1 MRRPLRIGTGILLA
15 LGIVTCT
22 DKDVT
27 GPRGRGVASLD
38 LRAFQAVPA
47 PGEPDIPLD
56 SLRVELQRIPGLA
69 VALDTVFS
77 LRADTLAAD
86 SLKVSLGVLLD
97 DNPESFQLT
106 VRAYGGGAVWYQATD
121 TVSITAGA
129 TAAPRLLAR
138 YVGPG
143 ANATGV
149 TMGPRDTTVVG
160 GQTVALRVVVDSAGA
175 PIAGVPVGFASSDT
189 AKGKVTQP
197 TYTTGSFV
205 GKASIRDSV
214 WLYVETPTHL
224 RDSTRIHVVPPPSQL
239 AKISGDSQTAI
250 VNAALPA
257 PLAVRVEDALGGG
270 SPGVAV
276 TWSVTQGA
284 ATLAPASP
292 VVSDTGGYARVTVTP
307 TSLGTVRV
315 QAAAAGLTGS
325 PIAFTTTVLAGTV
338 RQVIVAPKLDTIA
351 KGATAQFTATLK
363 DSLGNVISTVTPVW
377 TSSNAGVAT
386 VDSTGLATALG
397 GDSTYIVASA
407 GGFADTARL
416 FVRAPTKVAI
426 TPSDTVI
433 TAVGDSVHLTGVLLT
448 NFGDTVKTGTVIRF
462 ASTVPSVVTVNA
474 VTGEAQLVGAGNGVV
489 VATDTVSKVIGT
501 ATLRVNQK
509 VNGIVNVPPDSILVG
524 IGGQAQIIATAVD
537 RNGHAIPGKAF
548 GWISR
553 NTTVAT
559 VSQTGV
565 VTGHAV
571 GAYTF
576 AVDSIIDS
584 LSVFKDSTRVVG
596 TASPPPVM
604 QWAFDTLAI
613 GNGGNTTVTV
623 SLNVPS
629 AAGTVLRI
637 VSSDTTKVKPTQN
650 RIVIGTGGA
659 SASATLQGLGATLA
673 PVNVV
678 AQDSAGI
685 YAPDT
690 LRVVVVS
697 TIYFASVGQTTRN
710 QDFYLN
716 QNETLNAQIF
726 LSDPAPLGGLGVTF
740 VFGQPGTS
748 AVVPTTVIIPQG
760 QLAAPVQFAGLAAGT
775 DSVIPSSGAFV
786 GKFSYLHVA
795 ANHLTALQPYPYTG
809 TIGLGQSEQAVVQ
822 ITYGMDHVLPFTA
835 AVVPSAVATVPSPDT
850 ILVNSSARSFYVN
863 GTALGSG
870 TLTLSAT
877 NWVSSGIPVIVT
889 TPKLQANATTSI
901 IAGAPPSAGSWNA
914 YAEDSLSYQHPVLA
928 PVHVTATSRDTSVVK
943 ILVDTI
949 TILTGNSGAGV
960 SSTLQ
965 AQPGAGGDSTYLVVT
980 APGYRPDST
989 LIHVTPP
996 ALSAAYSYPY
1006 DGRVALNTQ
1015 FVNAA
1020 YVSIPYARSDSFWVL
1035 IAHGRKGVVAGADSI
1050 LIPKGQTYGY
1060 TTITGDTLGVDSVT
1074 ITRATGY
1081 TLSAAPQLIFR
1092 VDSLHVRPYS
1102 YPGTLYTISQPTYA
1116 SVAAYDPLNGTYRP
1130 LVTPLPVTVALRRP
1144 GVITLDSTVVT
1155 IPAGQY
1161 FSGNDSVRVAVG
1173 VNAPDSTRILTT
1185 ASGSTPDSSNTIYV
1199 QPTPLQFGL
1208 AYGGN
1213 TLGRGLQAQ
1222 NNYVY
1227 LPAAAPNT
1235 LSVAI
1240 SHAVPGKDSTIP
1252 ASVTIPKGS
1261 SSSSYFNTLGLDST
1275 GTDTLAATATGFA
1288 TAKATITLY
1297 RDTLSI
1303 SRPSLS
1309 QITTAPPYRLYT
1321 YVYNKAGYGQ
1331 KPWTPVTLTLTSSNS
1346 NVVSIDS
1353 GQAVNGTLDTV
1364 TTLVDTSRTY
1374 AVVRINFRG
1383 PGTAYLKVTAPGFG
1397 ADSVGPFSVTGPSLT
1412 FSTPSTTVGI
1422 GQYFTEQV
1430 YVQNPVS
1437 KPDTITLQ
1445 RSDSSLAQGA
1455 FTFNP
1460 ATVIIP
1466 TGQTYSNVDTVFGNT
1481 TGTAN
1486 LIAASAGF
1494 GSASATVQVGQP
1506 KLSAPTNLNLYVG
1519 ATPSFVTVY
1528 TQDQSANY
1536 RNVAAA
1542 TTVTS
1547 TISAPT
1553 LLTVDSVQRIVPL
1566 HQDNTPSFQFSAQ
1579 QAGALQVFFSAP
1591 GYKPDTMT
1599 VTTSIGTLGIGAP
1612 PVLGVG
1618 QTYTSTV
1625 SIPYQTAAPVVVTL
1639 QSSNT
1644 SAITVP
1650 SNVTIPANQS
1660 SANFVITGVGLGQA
1674 TVTASAPGVLNS
1686 SPPLG
1691 ITVSTP
1697 HLVVAIGTSANAGQG
1712 DFFTVY
1718 AEDSVGSTHPVVAPL
1733 TVHLSASPVGHATF
1747 AADSI
1752 VILAGNSSAGSSVTF
1767 DTATGFTVT
1776 ASASGYASGT
1786 SSTVTVSGVEIRVGV
1801 GNTTTFTPGTDT
1813 VSVNHYATWVWDS
1826 SNLANHQIHW
1836 DSGPGSLPGD
1846 SPNQVSGSYQVYFTT
1861 AGTYTYHCLVH
1872 GASMSGTI
1880 VVQ

>member
-1 MRRPLRIGTGILLA
+1 MRRFLRIGAGFLLA
-15 LGIVTCT
+15 LVIVTCT

-27 GPRGRGVASLD
+27 GPRGHGVAALNLS
-38 LRAFQAVPA
+38 AFQPEAT
-47 PGEPDIPLD
+47 PGSPQLPLD
-56 SLRVELQRIPGLA
+56 SLRISLLRIPGLTSA
-69 VALDTVFS
+69 FDTVFS
-77 LRADTLAAD
+77 LHADTTD
-86 SLKVSLGVLLD
+86 SLVVDLNVVLLES
-97 DNPESFQLT
+97 PEKFQLT
-106 VRAYGGGAVWYQATD
+106 IQAYGGGTVWYQASD
-121 TVSITAGA
+121 TTTITSGE
-129 TAAPRLLAR
+129 TASPRLLAV

-143 ANATGV
+143 AHATGV
-149 TMGPRDTTVVG
+149 TMGPRDTTVTG
-160 GQTVALRVVVDSAGA
+160 GQAVTLRVVVDSAGT
-175 PIAGVPVGFASSDT
+175 PIANVPVGFSSGDT
-189 AKGKVTQP
+189 TKGKVTQP
-197 TYTTGSFV
+197 TPITGSFL
-205 GKASIRDSV
+205 GKNNIRDSV
-214 WLYVETPTHL
+214 WLYVVTPTHL
-224 RDSTRIHVVPPPSQL
+224 RDSTRIHIVPPPSQIV
-239 AKISGDSQTAI
+239 KISGDSQTVI
-250 VNAALPA
+250 VNAAAPA
-257 PLAVRVEDALGGG
+257 QLAVRVEDALNGG
-270 SPGVAV
+270 SPGVPV

-284 ATLAPASP
+284 AGLAPASP
-292 VVSDTGGYARVTVTP
+292 VASDTGGYARVTVTP
-307 TSLGTVRV
+307 SSLGTVKV
-315 QAAAAGLTGS
+315 QAAATGLAGS
-325 PIAFTTTVLAGTV
+325 PITFTVNVLAGTV

-363 DSLGNVISTVTPVW
+363 DSLGNVITTIKPVW
-377 TSSNAGVAT
+377 TSSNVAVAT
-386 VDSTGLATALG
+386 VDSTGLATALA
-397 GDSTYIVASA
+397 GDSTYIVAAA
-407 GGFADTARL
+407 GGYADTARL
-416 FVRAPTKVAI
+416 FVRAPAKVAI
-426 TPSDTVI
+426 APADTVI
-433 TAVGDSVHLTGVLLT
+433 TAIGDSVHLTGVVLT

-474 VTGEAQLVGAGNGVV
+474 ATGEAQLVGAGNGVV
-489 VATDTVSKVIGT
+489 VATDTVTKVIGT

-509 VNGIVNVPPDSILVG
+509 VNGIVNIPPDSILVG

-537 RNGHAIPGKAF
+537 RNGHAIPGKTF

-571 GAYTF
+571 GAFTF

-584 LSVFKDSTRVVG
+584 LNVFKDSTRVVG

-629 AAGTVLRI
+629 AAGTVLQI
-637 VSSDTTKVKPTQN
+637 VSSDTTKVKPTQT
-650 RIVIGTGGA
+650 RIAIGTGGA
-659 SASATLQGLGATLA
+659 SASVTLQGLAATLA
-673 PVNVV
+673 PVNLV

-690 LRVVVVS
+690 LRVIVVS
-697 TIYFASVGQTTRN
+697 TIYFALPGQTTRT
-710 QDFYLN
+710 QDYYVN
-716 QNETLNAQIF
+716 QNETENAQVF

-760 QLAAPVQFAGLAAGT
+760 QLAGPVQFAGVAAGT

-795 ANHLTALQPYPYTG
+795 ANNLTAVQPYPYTG
-809 TIGLGQSEQAVVQ
+809 TIGLGQYEQVGVQ
-822 ITYGMDHVLPFTA
+822 IPYGMDHVRPFTA
-835 AVVPSAVATVPSPDT
+835 LVTPSNIATVPSPDT
-850 ILVNSSARSFYVN
+850 ILINNTSRYFYVS

-901 IAGAPPSAGSWNA
+901 IAGAPPSAASWSA
-914 YAEDSLSYQHPVLA
+914 YTEDSLSYQHPVTT
-928 PVHVTATSRDTSVVK
+928 PVHVTATSRDTTVVK
-943 ILVDTI
+943 VLVDTA
-949 TILTGNSGAGV
+949 TIAANNSSIGV
-960 SSTLQ
+960 GSSLQ
-965 AQPGAGGDSTYLVVT
+965 AQPGAGGDSTYLVLT
-980 APGYRPDST
+980 APGYRSDSI

-996 ALSAAYSYPY
+996 ALGTSYSYPY

-1015 FVNAA
+1015 FANAA
-1020 YVSIPYARSDSFWVL
+1020 YVSIPYARSDSFWVVL
-1035 IAHGRKGVVAGADSI
+1035 AHTRKGLVAGADSI

-1060 TTITGDTLGVDSVT
+1060 TTITGDTLGLDSVT

-1081 TLSAAPQLIFR
+1081 TLSAAPQFIFR

-1102 YPGTLYTISQPTYA
+1102 YPSTLYTISQPTYA

-1130 LVTPLPVTVALRRP
+1130 LITPLAVTVALRRS

-1155 IPAGQY
+1155 IPVGQY
-1161 FSGNDSVRVAVG
+1161 FSGTDTVRVAVG

-1185 ASGSTPDSSNTIYV
+1185 APGSTPDSSNTIYV

-1208 AYGGN
+1208 TYGGN
-1213 TLGRGLQAQ
+1213 AVGRGLQAQ
-1222 NNYVY
+1222 NSYVY

-1235 LSVAI
+1235 LSVAL
-1240 SHAVPGKDSTIP
+1240 SHLIPGKDSTSP
-1252 ASVTIPKGS
+1252 NVVTIPKGS
-1261 SSSSYFNTLGLDST
+1261 SSSSYFNILGLDST
-1275 GTDTLAATATGFA
+1275 GTDTLAAAATGFV

-1303 SRPSLS
+1303 SKPSLS

-1321 YVYNKAGYGQ
+1321 YVYNKVGYNQ
-1331 KPWTPVTLTLTSSNS
+1331 KPWAPVTLTFTSSNP

-1353 GQAVNGTLDTV
+1353 GQTVNGTLDTV
-1364 TTLVDTSRTY
+1364 TTLVDTSRAY
-1374 AVVRINFRG
+1374 ALVRINFRG

-1412 FSTPSTTVGI
+1412 FSTASSTVGT

-1430 YVQNPVS
+1430 YVQNPVAA
-1437 KPDTITLQ
+1437 PDTITLQ
-1445 RSDSSLAQGA
+1445 RSDSQSGTPV
-1455 FTFNP
+1455 FNFNP
-1460 ATVIIP
+1460 VTLVIP
-1466 TGQTYSNVDTVFGNT
+1466 TGQTYSNVDTVFGNAI
-1481 TGTAN
+1481 GAAN
-1486 LIAASAGF
+1486 LMATSPGYGPAQ
-1494 GSASATVQVGQP
+1494 ATVQVGQP
-1506 KLSAPTNLNLYVG
+1506 KLSAPANLSLYVG

-1542 TTVTS
+1542 TTVTT

-1553 LLTVDSVQRIVPL
+1553 LLTVDSAQRIVPL

-1599 VTTSIGTLGIGAP
+1599 VTTSIGTLAIGAP

-1625 SIPYQTAAPVVVTL
+1625 SIPYQTVAPVVVTL
-1639 QSSNT
+1639 QSSNP

-1650 SNVTIPANQS
+1650 ANVTIPANQTGV
-1660 SANFVITGVGLGQA
+1660 NFVITGAGLGQA
-1674 TVTASAPGVLNS
+1674 TITASAPGVLNPS
-1686 SPPLG
+1686 TPLG
-1691 ITVSTP
+1691 VTVSTP
-1697 HLVVAIGTSANAGQG
+1697 HLVVAIGGSANAGQP

-1718 AEDSVGSTHPVVAPL
+1718 AEDSAGGSHPVVAPL
-1733 TVHLSASPVGHATF
+1733 TVHLAASPGGHEIF

-1752 VILAGNSSAGSSVTF
+1752 VILAGNSSAGSTVTF
-1767 DTATGFTVT
+1767 DTAAGFTVT
-1776 ASASGYASGT
+1776 ASATGYASGT
-1786 SSTVTVSGVEIRVGV
+1786 SSTVTVSGVEIKVGV

-1813 VSVNHYATWVWDS
+1813 VAVNHYATWVWDS
-1826 SNLANHQIHW
+1826 TNSTNHQIHW
-1836 DSGPGSLPGD
+1836 LTGPGTLPGD
-1846 SPNQVSGSYQVYFTT
+1846 SPTQSTGSYQVYFSTP
-1861 AGTYTYHCLVH
+1861 GTYTYWCSIHQSL
-1872 GASMSGTI
+1872 MQGTI